1 MIFLTGG
8 KRMDEK
14 IDKIHELSI
23 KTHEGMLLMSQEQH
37 RIKEDMGKTEAQV
50 EQLATIQNKH
60 SNELEKLTNYSA
72 SQKRE
77 IDSIKER
84 QSGIEENQKA
94 KQPVWDILGKL
105 WDRFLFVGAGLL
117 AAWFYS
123 NFK

>member
-1 MIFLTGG
+1 
-8 KRMDEK
+8 MDEK

-50 EQLATIQNKH
+50 EQLSIMQNQH
-60 SNELEKLTNYSA
+60 SNELEKLTSYSA
-72 SQKRE
+72 SHKKEIAALQKR
-77 IDSIKER
+77 
-84 QSGIEENQKA
+84 QSTIEEDQKSKRPIWNA
-94 KQPVWDILGKL
+94 LAKL

>member
-1 MIFLTGG
+1 MIFMTGG
-8 KRMDEK
+8 KRIQEQ

-23 KTHEGMLLMSQEQH
+23 KTHEATLLMSQEQH
-37 RIKEDMGKTEAQV
+37 RIKEDMGKTEVQV
-50 EQLATIQNKH
+50 EQLANIQNKH
-60 SNELEKLTNYSA
+60 QNEIEKLNSYSA

-84 QSGIEENQKA
+84 QSGIEENQKS
-94 KQPVWDILGKL
+94 KQPFWDILGKL

>member
-1 MIFLTGG
+1 
-8 KRMDEK
+8 MDEK

-23 KTHEGMLLMSQEQH
+23 KTHEGMLLISQEQH

-50 EQLATIQNKH
+50 EQIANVQNKH
-60 SNELEKLTNYSA
+60 SNEIDKLNNYSA

-77 IDSIKER
+77 IENLKER
-84 QSGIEENQKA
+84 QTGIEENQKS

-105 WDRFLFVGAGLL
+105 WDRFLFVGAGLA